1 MMNEAGSR
9 RDHPEDGHPEN
20 DGERWTAAQ
29 RRGNILTGICIVLA
43 AAIVGLAWYAY
54 PMLKQ
59 TGNAIGDRFKE
70 VEARA
75 SDSSNAHLGP
85 SLRGRI
91 ESASKQAS
99 QSVEDAYHR
108 LEAKMKSTTDGL
120 ASLKERV
127 EGLESSR
134 EVDRFRIAQSTLALN
149 QVREEAEQQAIRQ
162 SEDLAQ
168 VRRQM
173 EESLS
178 SESEKVAALES
189 DEERDRRNLD
199 AVAAGVAVQKIPFEA
214 GKNHTRDVGEGIWLT
229 IDNTDTMYRQVS
241 GRMWVSADHRN
252 IWLHNQSAQE
262 PVVFYGYEDGKKREL
277 VITNVTQNSVTGYL
291 LAPKQE
297 TQTVALGD
305 DAGADQS
312 AAAQ

>member
-1 MMNEAGSR
+1 MMNEAGCR

-20 DGERWTAAQ
+20 DGERWAAAQ
-29 RRGNILTGICIVLA
+29 RRGNILTGICMVLA

-59 TGNAIGDRFKE
+59 
-70 VEARA
+70 
-75 SDSSNAHLGP
+75 NAHLGRN
-85 SLRGRI
+85 LHGRI

-99 QSVEDAYHR
+99 RSVEDAYHR
-108 LEAKMKSTTDGL
+108 LEARMKSTTDGL
-120 ASLKERV
+120 AGLKERV
-127 EGLESSR
+127 ENLESSR
-134 EVDRFRIAQSTLALN
+134 EVDRFRVAQLTQALN
-149 QVREEAEQQAIRQ
+149 QVREEAEQLAIRQ
-162 SEDLAQ
+162 SEDLGQ

-173 EESLS
+173 EESQS
-178 SESEKVAALES
+178 SESEQVAALER
-189 DEERDRRNLD
+189 DEERDRSNLD
-199 AVAAGVAVQKIPFEA
+199 AVSARVAVQKIPFEA

-241 GRMWVSADHRN
+241 GRMWVAADHRN

-297 TQTVALGD
+297 TQTAALGD
-305 DAGADQS
+305 DAGADTS